1 LVLAAL
7 PSPAHAADLSPARW
21 PSSPGVDPMID
32 TTAHGIRFAGPDR
45 YQTNLSTSL
54 ALRGMGNYPFDTP
67 DPTSGGAS
75 GLAAANDWWGAASCP
90 RSILVVAGDTFAD
103 ALTASSLSDPLD
115 RSSQPFLQRV
125 AAADPLFDPV
135 GGFDR
140 VDTAFAPIVLTGATR
155 GGFTAL
161 SQTAKVAATDLAKG
175 GCRTAREAIIVG
187 GSSSVPQGVEAEL
200 VGLGYAEV
208 FRVAGSDRYE
218 TAARVAQALTTGQGT
233 TAAACSDPRADDGS
247 VRSGFYGNGVV
258 EFRPTPTE
266 CQLLSRSVVLADGG
280 TGADAL
286 AAGWWTSRWQVP
298 VLLTAPDGSL
308 PPATRTA
315 LLTLDVDTI
324 IVLGGAGRIPESTVS
339 EASAI
344 AGNAVYGR
352 IAGADRYETSV
363 RMAQVFGGWYAL
375 GDGTGFD
382 ADVACFAASGGSG
395 AASAGWGDALAAGPL
410 CARIAAAGGGAPAR
424 ALPPASGGAGSM
436 AGDGTPSHD
445 SSPVLLLPPGGAV
458 PTSVATYLQ
467 QAFSRGR
474 AWCTG
479 AASQS
484 CVEPGFAVAFGG
496 SGGVSDAAF
505 RDVSTF
511 VSGGAY
517 TDVADLDPD
526 ASGAFFTELDLAP
539 LFNSIGSGDVRGCL
553 PADATRDARWLSA
566 LRSSGQPLVSIDL
579 VNVGAYPADGTPG
592 NAPFCAIAPRSS
604 VAAVSVTSVS
614 GHSRTLLGAPPAAT
628 DMLRLS
634 SPLTQ
639 SGSRSGATGA
649 YLFDGPIEASAAL
662 VKKGQSIPITAARVD
677 VAVDVTGMFAGSAQL
692 DLGDQV
698 VVVELSGTSSEADGV
713 QVLRG
718 PAQVVFGGVR
728 HRGGFRLDLSST
740 GGSWV
745 ATWTFDGAP
754 AT

>member
-1 LVLAAL
+1 VLALGSL
-7 PSPAHAADLSPARW
+7 PGVARADDVTPARW
-21 PSSPGVDPMID
+21 PSSPGVDPSID
-32 TTAHGIRFAGPDR
+32 TTAHAIRFAGPDR
-45 YQTNLSTSL
+45 YQTNLASTL
-54 ALRGMGNYPFDTP
+54 ALRGAGNYPYDTP

-75 GLAAANDWWGAASCP
+75 GLSTADDWWGAGSCP

-103 ALTASSLSDPLD
+103 ALAASSLSDPLD

-140 VDTAFAPIVLTGATR
+140 VDTAYAPIVLTGATR
-155 GGFTAL
+155 AGFTAL
-161 SQTAKVAATDLAKG
+161 SQSARVAATDLAKG

-187 GSSSVPQGVEAEL
+187 GASSVPTGAESEL
-200 VGLGYAEV
+200 VSLGYAEV
-208 FRVAGSDRYE
+208 FRVAGGDRYE

-233 TAAACSDPRADDGS
+233 SATACTDPRADDGS

-324 IVLGGAGRIPESTVS
+324 IVLGGTGRIPESTVS
-339 EASAI
+339 EASSI

-382 ADVACFAASGGSG
+382 ADLACFAASGGSG
-395 AASAGWGDALAAGPL
+395 ATSSGWGDALAAGPL

-424 ALPPASGGAGSM
+424 ALPPASGGAGTM

-445 SSPVLLLPPGGAV
+445 SSPVLLLPPGGEV
-458 PTSVATYLQ
+458 PTSVSTYLQ

-474 AWCTG
+474 EWCTG
-479 AASQS
+479 ATTMP

-496 SGGVSDAAF
+496 SVSDGAF
-505 RDVSTF
+505 RTISTL
-511 VSGGAY
+511 VSGSTYA
-517 TDVADLDPD
+517 DFADLAPS
-526 ASGAFFTELDLAP
+526 ASRAFFTELDLAP
-539 LFNSIGSGDVRGCL
+539 VFNSIGTGDIRGCL
-553 PADATRDARWLSA
+553 PADASKEARWFSA
-566 LRSSGQPLVSIDL
+566 RRASGQPIVAVDL
-579 VNVGAYPADGTPG
+579 MSVGAQPRAGGSG
-592 NAPFCAIAPRSS
+592 NAPFCVVGDRRS
-604 VAAVSVTSVS
+604 AVNFGITSVS
-614 GHSRTLLGAPPAAT
+614 GHGRTVLGEPPAAT
-628 DMLRLS
+628 DAVRLS

-639 SGSRSGATGA
+639 TG
-649 YLFDGPIEASAAL
+649 
-662 VKKGQSIPITAARVD
+662 
-677 VAVDVTGMFAGSAQL
+677 AGSAESGAYVFSGPVDAGASLVRGGASAPILGAKVSLAIEPSGAFVGAIEL
-692 DLGDQV
+692 DLGDETV
-698 VVVELSGTSSEADGV
+698 LGELVGTSVQADGT
-713 QVLRG
+713 QALRG
-718 PAQVVFGGVR
+718 PVDLAVDGVR
-728 HRGGFRLDLSST
+728 YRGGFRLDLDPSGPT
-740 GGSWV
+740 
-745 ATWTFDGAP
+745 ARWTFDGFP
-754 AT
+754 GT

>member
-1 LVLAAL
+1 VLALGTL
-7 PSPAHAADLSPARW
+7 PGVARADDVTPARW
-21 PSSPGVDPMID
+21 PSSPGVDPSID
-32 TTAHGIRFAGPDR
+32 TTAHAIRFAGPDR
-45 YQTNLSTSL
+45 YQTNLASTL
-54 ALRGMGNYPFDTP
+54 ALRGAGNYPYDTP
-67 DPTSGGAS
+67 DPTSGGSS
-75 GLAAANDWWGAASCP
+75 GLSTAHDWWGAGSCP

-103 ALTASSLSDPLD
+103 ALAASSLSDPLD

-140 VDTAFAPIVLTGATR
+140 VDTAYAPIVLTGATR
-155 GGFTAL
+155 AGFTAL
-161 SQTAKVAATDLAKG
+161 SQSARVAATDLAKG

-187 GSSSVPQGVEAEL
+187 GASSVPTGAEAEL
-200 VGLGYAEV
+200 VSLGYAEV

-233 TAAACSDPRADDGS
+233 SAAACTDPRADDGT

-324 IVLGGAGRIPESTVS
+324 IVLGGTGRIPESTVS
-339 EASAI
+339 EASSI

-395 AASAGWGDALAAGPL
+395 ATSSGWGDALAAGPL

-424 ALPPASGGAGSM
+424 ALPPASGGAGTM
-436 AGDGTPSHD
+436 AGEGTPSHD
-445 SSPVLLLPPGGAV
+445 SSPVLLLPPGGEV
-458 PTSVATYLQ
+458 PTSVSTYLQ

-474 AWCTG
+474 EWCTG
-479 AASQS
+479 ATATP

-496 SGGVSDAAF
+496 SVSDGAF
-505 RDVSTF
+505 RAVSTL
-511 VSGGAY
+511 VSGSNY
-517 TDVADLDPD
+517 ADFADQEP
-526 ASGAFFTELDLAP
+526 AVSGAFYTELDLAP
-539 LFNSIGSGDVRGCL
+539 LFNSIGTGDVRGCI
-553 PADATRDARWLSA
+553 PADSTTDSRWLSA
-566 LRSSGQPLVSIDL
+566 SRPTGQPLLSIDL
-579 VNVGAYPADGTPG
+579 INVGAYLNDDTPG
-592 NAPFCAIAPRSS
+592 NAPFCAVASRSS
-604 VAAVSVTSVS
+604 LATVGVTSVS
-614 GHSRTLLGAPPAAT
+614 GHRTTLLGDPPAST

-649 YLFDGPIEASAAL
+649 YVFDGPIEAAAAL
-662 VKKGQSIPITAARVD
+662 VKNGQPVPITAARVD
-677 VAVDVTGMFAGSAQL
+677 VAVDATGRFSGSAQL

-698 VVVELSGTSSEADGV
+698 IMVELSGTSRESDGG

-718 PAQVVFGGVR
+718 SAQVVFGGVR
-728 HRGGFRLDLSST
+728 HRGGLRLDLSST
-740 GGSWV
+740 GGSWA
-745 ATWTFDGAP
+745 ATWTFDAAP
-754 AT
+754 AA